1 MVIGSIFVWKVKRI
15 TNLDYRK
22 FICQAVFAANSHTRK
37 MLKIIL
43 KKEENLISSHNVH
56 IGVGTTRIIS
66 KCTTMQALEVRK
78 FKQNAQKF
86 LIHQVEKSKEHSLL
100 CYKYTYY
107 TVVNMSCLFDKFFIS
122 HFIKLSLLL
131 SEQVWI
137 TTLCADCAEAS
148 YKLLRLML
156 MWKTKWN
163 IIWMKC
169 WMCSTWVTHPPMSS

>member
-1 MVIGSIFVWKVKRI
+1 
-15 TNLDYRK
+15 
-22 FICQAVFAANSHTRK
+22 

-86 LIHQVEKSKEHSLL
+86 LIHQVEKSKEQSLL

-107 TVVNMSCLFDKFFIS
+107 TVVNMSAFLTNFSLVILLNCLYYSVSKFGSLHYVQIVL
-122 HFIKLSLLL
+122 KLH
-131 SEQVWI
+131 
-137 TTLCADCAEAS
+137 TN
-148 YKLLRLML
+148 YYG
-156 MWKTKWN
+156 
-163 IIWMKC
+163 
-169 WMCSTWVTHPPMSS
+169 